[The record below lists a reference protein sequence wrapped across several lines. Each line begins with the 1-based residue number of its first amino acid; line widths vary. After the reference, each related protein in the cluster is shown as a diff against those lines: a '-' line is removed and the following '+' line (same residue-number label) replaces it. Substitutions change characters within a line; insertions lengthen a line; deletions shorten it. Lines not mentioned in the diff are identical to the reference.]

1 MTNSEQKET
10 AGSPDRTIVCL
21 HDREHIAAF
30 LRREAPLHLYALGDL
45 DPFFWPHTLWYG
57 LEIAGELRQIALGYI
72 TDELLIL
79 HALGGGP
86 PDELRA
92 LLHGIRHL
100 LPQKL
105 YAHLSPGLSGALAE
119 HYELHH
125 HGDYV
130 KMLLTRPERLAE
142 VETSQVTALSRTQ
155 LDELLALYTTSY
167 PGNWF
172 DPRMLDT
179 GQYYGL
185 RVDGALVSV
194 AGVHVYAPDQGVAA
208 LGNIVTRSDARGR
221 GYAAQVTARLCL
233 ALLETVDR
241 IGLNVAA
248 TNAAAIACYQ
258 RLGFEAV
265 ATYEEIG
272 LSLRTPPT

>member
-1 MTNSEQKET
+1 MSDSEHREPADRPEQK
-10 AGSPDRTIVCL
+10 IICL
-21 HDREHIAAF
+21 HDRAQIGAF

-79 HALGGGP
+79 HVLGGGP
-86 PDELRA
+86 PNELRT
-92 LLHGIRHL
+92 LLQGIRHL

-105 YAHLSPGLSGALAE
+105 YAHLSPGLADTLAE

-125 HGDYV
+125 HGEYV
-130 KMLLTRPERLAE
+130 KMLLTRPERLAA
-142 VETSQVTALSRTQ
+142 VDTSRVTAFSRTQ
-155 LDELLALYTTSY
+155 LDELLALYAASY

-179 GQYYGL
+179 GQYFGL

-194 AGVHVYAPDQGVAA
+194 AGVHVYAPDQRVAA
-208 LGNIVTRSDARGR
+208 LGNIVTRPDARGR

-233 ALLETVDR
+233 ALLEHVDQ

-265 ATYEEIG
+265 AAYEEVG
-272 LSLRTPPT
+272 LSLRRPPP